1 MIIILIYLTINPYT
15 NYNIK
20 NIFKIQEKSMFILL
34 LLLAFFGIVFVIW
47 IAPQYKEDKEKNL
60 QLEKEIQD
68 SLTLLAKNRKK

>member
-1 MIIILIYLTINPYT
+1 
-15 NYNIK
+15 
-20 NIFKIQEKSMFILL
+20 MFILL